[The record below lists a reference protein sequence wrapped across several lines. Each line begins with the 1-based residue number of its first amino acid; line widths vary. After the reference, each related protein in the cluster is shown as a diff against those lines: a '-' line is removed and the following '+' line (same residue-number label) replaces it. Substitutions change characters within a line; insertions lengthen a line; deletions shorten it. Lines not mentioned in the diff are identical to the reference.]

1 MRRGYFPG
9 RRQQWMVCS
18 LTLCIPRLI
27 TIINLYLFLIK
38 VKVILIIQPAAD
50 PQPLVLSSPAVLEP
64 SEMRDERLPSSA
76 RLSHLETPQ
85 VGAEGEFVGPEG
97 GDPASL
103 VTELSLRTF
112 LSGRTGGEDGEERGA
127 REEQEEQ
134 SSGRHD
140 ELWTTENICRSG
152 AATEQGPV
160 SQDQD
165 HHDHR

>member
-1 MRRGYFPG
+1 MDGLQFDSLYSQAHYYNQSVFVPHQSQSNPDYPARSRPPASGA
-9 RRQQWMVCS
+9 QQS
-18 LTLCIPRLI
+18 SSSG
-27 TIINLYLFLIK
+27 TI
-38 VKVILIIQPAAD
+38 
-50 PQPLVLSSPAVLEP
+50 
-64 SEMRDERLPSSA
+64 RDERLPSSA

-112 LSGRTGGEDGEERGA
+112 LSWRTGGEDGEERGA

-140 ELWTTENICRSG
+140 GLWTTENICRSG